1 MCIRDRLSTCWSQS
15 SALQLKVHIGG
26 LEDDNAVQYL
36 YYEDDTWWAC
46 PVSVGLE
53 GAQWEAEHGSRQLC
67 HPSTMLLFHPATMLL

>member
-1 MCIRDRLSTCWSQS
+1 MMALSSVGGLSTCWSQS

-46 PVSVGLE
+46 PVV
-53 GAQWEAEHGSRQLC
+53 AQ
-67 HPSTMLLFHPATMLL
+67 